1 MNVCIIGDGLTS
13 LSLAKNLINKKINVH
28 IYNEKKTKNLLLNRT
43 IGISKNNLDFFKKE
57 ILKLPRKNIWEINKI
72 EIYSEKLKNDKILN
86 FENDNNNL
94 FYMIKND
101 QLCKLLHNK
110 LLKSKLFRKTII
122 NQNDFY
128 YKLLKEKK
136 YDLIINCNA
145 NNFLSSKYFYK
156 KIDKDY
162 HNLAFTTILEH
173 DKTKNNTAIQ
183 IFTKFGPI
191 AFLPISNTK
200 TSVVCSLETK
210 NKKFKPNDVLDLI
223 NKNNPKFKIK
233 KILEPTSFK
242 LKSSNL
248 RSYYYKNILA
258 FGDLIHRVHP
268 LAGQGFN
275 MTIRDIKILSDI
287 VQSKINLGLQLDSVT
302 LEEFERNTKNK
313 NFIFSNGIDFI
324 YEIFNFDKN
333 IQDKNLTKVIKFL
346 GKNKGLM
353 NSIIRLAD
361 RGFNI

>member
-28 IYNEKKTKNLLLNRT
+28 IYKEKTKNLLSNRT

-57 ILKLPRKNIWEINKI
+57 ILKLPRKNIWEIKKI

-86 FENDNNNL
+86 FENYNKNL

-101 QLCKLLHNK
+101 QLCKLLNNK
-110 LLKSKLFRKTII
+110 LLKSSLFRKITI
-122 NQNDFY
+122 NKNNFY
-128 YKLLKEKK
+128 NKLLKEKK

-145 NNFLSSKYFYK
+145 NNFLSNRYFYK
-156 KIDKDY
+156 KTDKDY

-173 DKTKNNTAIQ
+173 DNKKNNTAIQ

-210 NKKFKPNDVLDLI
+210 NKKFKPSDVLDLI
-223 NKNNPKFKIK
+223 NKNNPKFRIK
-233 KILEPTSFK
+233 KILELNSFK

-248 RSYYYKNILA
+248 RNYYYKNILA
-258 FGDLIHRVHP
+258 FGDLIHRIHP

-287 VQSKINLGLQLDSVT
+287 IQSKINLGLQLDSVI
-302 LEEFERNTKNK
+302 LEEFEKKNK
-313 NFIFSNGIDFI
+313 KQKLYFF
-324 YEIFNFDKN
+324 
-333 IQDKNLTKVIKFL
+333 
-346 GKNKGLM
+346 
-353 NSIIRLAD
+353 
-361 RGFNI
+361 